1 MVDAN
6 LRQMLQQ
13 TAYVDRA
20 EVGVNGMD
28 PLSPEYARQSGPL
41 PALVQPLRG
50 DLAATVAGK
59 LPEATHVV
67 YLQAGPTIVAG
78 DLLTVEL
85 LNGKLVAEADI
96 GASEIS
102 VTEETWGPG
111 DTVEIG
117 EEVMLERFLVEGAEA
132 GVLELNEALE
142 MYHPV
147 GERVAAVRQYEVLVV
162 EDEGGQGHHLRVV
175 VRG

>member
-1 MVDAN
+1 
-6 LRQMLQQ
+6 MLQQ

-20 EVGVNGMD
+20 EVGASGLD
-28 PLSPEYARQSGPL
+28 PLSPEYVRQSKPL

-67 YLQAGPTIVAG
+67 YLEAGPKIIPG

-85 LNGKLVAEADI
+85 LNGKLVEAADI
-96 GASEIS
+96 GVSTVS

-117 EEVMLERFLVEGAEA
+117 EEVMLERFVVEGAEDH
-132 GVLELNEALE
+132 VLELDGALE
-142 MYHPV
+142 MYHPA
-147 GERVAAVRQYEVLVV
+147 GERVAAVRQYEALAV